1 MFGILYSIVAGV
13 SMSIQGVFNTR
24 LSDKLGLWVTTTIV
38 QATGFM
44 IALIIA
50 LFSKKNNLQNIGCC
64 KKLYFLG
71 GILGII
77 ITVTVIQ
84 GIKFLGPTHSIA
96 IILVAQLATAALIDF
111 WGLFDSQKISFTTNK
126 ILGLIMM
133 VLGIIILK
141 WRG

>member
-1 MFGILYSIVAGV
+1 MFGILYSIVAGI

-38 QATGFM
+38 QGTGFV
-44 IALIIA
+44 IALILA
-50 LFSKKNNLQNIGCC
+50 FFNKKNNLQNIGCC
-64 KKLYFLG
+64 KKLYLLG
-71 GILGII
+71 GVLGII

-126 ILGLIMM
+126 ILGLTMM
-133 VLGIIILK
+133 VLGIILLK
-141 WRG
+141 WKS